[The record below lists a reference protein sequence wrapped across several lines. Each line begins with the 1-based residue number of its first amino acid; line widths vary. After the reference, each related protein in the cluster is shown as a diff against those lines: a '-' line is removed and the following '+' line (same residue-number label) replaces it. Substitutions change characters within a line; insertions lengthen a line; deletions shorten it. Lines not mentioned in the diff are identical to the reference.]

1 MAKKAKK
8 ITRKQL
14 LHEPDEFLTI
24 SSRLFQ
30 FAVEHKYQLLGALG
44 GLIALVLVISG
55 IRYSLLR
62 KADEAF
68 ARLEEGRTKYEAL
81 LQEKGPEQAYEQ
93 VRAEFTQLL
102 EKYSGQTGGKF
113 ARVMYA
119 DICYR
124 AGQPDE
130 AIDLYTAALEDFDDP
145 FYRNTILNGLAYA
158 YEKKQDLEKAVAYF
172 QQVAGAPDSVLK
184 AEALFNAGRLY
195 AALGEFEKSRQSF
208 QQLSAEQPDSLY
220 AELAR
225 ERSAEKPQQAD
236 ESPASP

>member
-8 ITRKQL
+8 VTRKQL
-14 LHEPDEFLTI
+14 LNEPDEFLTI

-30 FAVEHKYQLLGALG
+30 YALEHKYQLLGALG

-55 IRYSLLR
+55 VRYSLLR

-68 ARLEEGRTKYEAL
+68 ARLEKGRTIYEAL

-93 VRAEFTQLL
+93 VQADFKQLL

-113 ARVMYA
+113 ARVVYA

-124 AGQPDE
+124 GGQPDE
-130 AIDLYTAALEDFDDP
+130 AIDLYTAALADFDDP

-158 YEKKQDLEKAVAYF
+158 YEKKQDLAKAAAYF
-172 QQVAGAPDSVLK
+172 QQVAASPNSVLK

-195 AALGEFEKSRQSF
+195 AALGELEKSRQSF

-225 ERSAEKPQQAD
+225 ERSAEKPQQSV
-236 ESPASP
+236 ETPASP